1 MSEPGSESSSN
12 IIAMYAASTGA
23 RCPKC
28 EYDLQGIGG
37 ECCPECGTALHVE
50 LVTNTGAGSAWWWMA
65 MLGLILAEGLA
76 VRLLFTVFA
85 QVQNIA
91 VNPMIKT
98 LIDAGQGSSRALADW
113 RTVVF
118 STSCC
123 LIMAGALAWLLA
135 TRRRFGALPTWQRVC
150 WGVFGLGAP
159 LFYLGAVMTYI
170 DWVA

>member
-1 MSEPGSESSSN
+1 MVESESTPKIN
-12 IIAMYAASTGA
+12 VVGAFAASTCA

-37 ECCPECGTALHVE
+37 ECCPECGTALRVE
-50 LVTNTGAGSAWWWMA
+50 LVSNTGAGSAWWWMA
-65 MLGLILAEGLA
+65 MFGLILAEGLA
-76 VRLLFTVFA
+76 VRLLFTVFT
-85 QVQNIA
+85 QVQNI
-91 VNPMIKT
+91 VMNPIIKK

-118 STSCC
+118 STCCC

-135 TRRRFGALPTWQRVC
+135 MRRRFGALPTWQRVC
-150 WGVFGLGAP
+150 WGVFGIGAP